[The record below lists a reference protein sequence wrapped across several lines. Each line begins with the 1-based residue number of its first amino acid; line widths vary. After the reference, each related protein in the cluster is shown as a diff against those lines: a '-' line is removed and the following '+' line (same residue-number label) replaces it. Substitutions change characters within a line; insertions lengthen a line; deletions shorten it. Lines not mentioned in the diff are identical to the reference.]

1 MLVNYNHVYK
11 TSIHKQKITYIII
24 IHPNIKLKNV
34 PIFFSSELDPTLPIL
49 IPNDMLDWMA
59 HAYQSFN
66 KHVVNFRKDMTS
78 IEGHF
83 QAIKSIHF
91 GIVETTRK
99 KGLIGSGLHKQKN
112 YEAVYQSMEENIKKM
127 NNHLDKITKENPN
140 RILTRTR
147 DLELLADKKEK
158 YKEPAR
164 LNVDIKENKIIV
176 KSTKQKTNQFKTPL
190 LKVSEQ
196 RKLEKPKYMEST
208 NSPHNPPPKTPPTT
222 QKNIH

>member
-1 MLVNYNHVYK
+1 MLVNYNHLYK

-24 IHPNIKLKNV
+24 IHPKIKLKNV

-49 IPNDMLDWMA
+49 IQNDIPDWMA

-91 GIVETTRK
+91 GIVETTHK
-99 KGLIGSGLHKQKN
+99 KGFIGSGLYKQKN
-112 YEAVYQSMEENIKKM
+112 YEAVYQSMEEDIEKM

-147 DLELLADKKEK
+147 DLELIADKREK
-158 YKEPAR
+158 YIEPAR
-164 LNVDIKENKIIV
+164 LNVELKKNKIIV
-176 KSTKQKTNQFKTPL
+176 K
-190 LKVSEQ
+190 
-196 RKLEKPKYMEST
+196 
-208 NSPHNPPPKTPPTT
+208 
-222 QKNIH
+222 II